1 MQTIQTINNQGDRSK
16 MEKELGVTQAR
27 QVFGTMVE
35 QVQYQGDTYIIS
47 RHGKPAAAM
56 VPVAVYEAWKRQ
68 RQELFDQIREMQREA
83 DLEPDQA
90 ERVAAEAVAAARA

>member
-1 MQTIQTINNQGDRSK
+1 

-35 QVQYQGDTYIIS
+35 QVQYQGDTFIIH

-56 VPVAVYEAWKRQ
+56 VPLPVYEAWKRQ
-68 RQELFDQIREMQREA
+68 RQELFDQIRQIQRKA
-83 DLEPDQA
+83 DLEPDEA
-90 ERVAAEAVAAARA
+90 DRLAAGAVAAARA

>member
-1 MQTIQTINNQGDRSK
+1 MQNIQFYGNQGDRGE
-16 MEKELGVTQAR
+16 MEKELGVTKAR

-56 VPVAVYEAWKRQ
+56 VPMAVYEAWKRQ
-68 RQELFDQIREMQREA
+68 RQELFDQIRQMQQEA
-83 DLEPDQA
+83 DLEPDEA
-90 ERVAAEAVAAARA
+90 DRLAAEAVAAARA

>member
-1 MQTIQTINNQGDRSK
+1 MQNIQNYNNQGDPSK

-56 VPVAVYEAWKRQ
+56 VPMAVYEAWKRQ

-83 DLEPDQA
+83 DLAPDEA
-90 ERVAAEAVAAARA
+90 DRLAAEAVAAARA

>member
-83 DLEPDQA
+83 DLEPA
-90 ERVAAEAVAAARA
+90 EAEQVAAEAVAAARA

>member
-1 MQTIQTINNQGDRSK
+1 MQTIQNYNNQGERSK

-27 QVFGTMVE
+27 QVFGSMVE

-56 VPVAVYEAWKRQ
+56 VPMAVYEAWKRQ
-68 RQELFDQIREMQREA
+68 RQQLFDQIREMQQEA
-83 DLEPDQA
+83 DLDPDEA
-90 ERVAAEAVAAARA
+90 DRLATEAVTAARD